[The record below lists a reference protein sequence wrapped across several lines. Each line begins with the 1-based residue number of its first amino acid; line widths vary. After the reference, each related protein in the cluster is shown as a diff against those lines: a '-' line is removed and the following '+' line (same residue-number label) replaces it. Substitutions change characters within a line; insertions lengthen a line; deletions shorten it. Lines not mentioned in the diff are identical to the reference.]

1 MLDLATAL
9 THIGGLSAPVSHAM
23 AFLQTGAPSL
33 AHLSPLDIAVI
44 AIYFVMVIWIGF
56 YLKKHSNTSEEF
68 FMAGREMTAWI
79 AGLSFVSANLGSLEL
94 MGWAGSAY
102 QYGILAAHWYWVGAI
117 PAMLFLGMVMMPF
130 YYVCKTHSVPGY
142 LKMRFGQGSSI
153 VAAFSFA
160 FMTVLM
166 SGVNMFAM
174 AEVMKVVLGWDL
186 NFSIIVSSL
195 AVAAYVALG
204 GLRSAIF
211 NEVLQ
216 FVLIWGG
223 ALLVPILGLVE
234 AGGWDGLKARIA
246 HNMATGDIP
255 MGDYTH
261 MWRSMG
267 HFADNPMGV
276 HWTGIVFGLGF
287 AISFGYWT
295 TDFLVVQR
303 VLAANSLRSA
313 RMAPIIGS
321 FFKMAVPFIVILP
334 GLLGLVVLQ
343 NANGSHMQLVGE
355 NVVKDCA
362 RGASGLATPAACSAD
377 LATTSVLPETKKAVL
392 SGTGDMELHSY
403 NEVLPLMLVRYCS
416 PGLLGL
422 GITALIAGF
431 MSGMAGNVSAFSA
444 VWTYDIYQPL
454 INKKARDEHY
464 VSVGRWATILGV
476 VISIGAAYMVMSAA
490 GIMDYVQAL
499 FSFFISP
506 LLGAVLMG
514 MFWKRATTAG
524 GFWGLLI
531 GTLTSIGLW
540 AWVKVDPTALRYVAL
555 SPDAKDMAENMYRAL
570 WSVSITFIV
579 IFVVSM
585 LGKARPEAELNGL
598 VYGATQIPTE
608 EPVPFYKNEW
618 YWAAVAIV
626 AFLGLQIMFW

>member
-1 MLDLATAL
+1 MAVIEMHGLALASIVSGAL
-9 THIGGLSAPVSHAM
+9 ASPVRLLLALGS
-23 AFLQTGAPSL
+23 PSL
-33 AHLSPLDIAVI
+33 AHLSPLDLAVI

-56 YLKKHSNTSEEF
+56 YLKNKSNTSEEF

-102 QYGILAAHWYWVGAI
+102 QYGILPAHWYWVGAI
-117 PAMLFLGMVMMPF
+117 PSMLFLGMVMMPF

-142 LKMRFGQGSSI
+142 LKMRFGPGSSI
-153 VAAFSFA
+153 VSAFSFA
-160 FMTVLM
+160 FMTILM

-186 NFSIIVSSL
+186 NFSIIVSSV

-204 GLRSAIF
+204 GLRGAIF

-223 ALLVPILGLVE
+223 ALLVPILGLIE
-234 AGGWDGLKARIA
+234 AGGWNGLKAKIA
-246 HNMATGDIP
+246 HNMAVGAIP
-255 MGDYTH
+255 SGDYTH

-267 HFADNPMGV
+267 HFQDNPMGV
-276 HWTGIVFGLGF
+276 HWTGIIFGLGF

-343 NANGSHMQLVGE
+343 NGDGSLMKLVGE
-355 NVVKDCA
+355 DIVKA
-362 RGASGLATPAACSAD
+362 NPGAG
-377 LATTSVLPETKKAVL
+377 
-392 SGTGDMELHSY
+392 LHSY

-464 VSVGRWATILGV
+464 VAVGRWATILGV
-476 VISIGAAYMVMSAA
+476 IISIGTAYLVMSAH

-499 FSFFISP
+499 FSFFIAP

-514 MFWKRATTAG
+514 MFWKRATAAG
-524 GFWGLLI
+524 GFWGLLT
-531 GTLTSIGLW
+531 GTLTSVGLF
-540 AWVKVDPTALRYVAL
+540 AWVKIDPSALKYVAL
-555 SPDAKDMAENMYRAL
+555 SPYAKDLAEDMYRAL
-570 WSVSITFIV
+570 WSLSVTFIV
-579 IFVVSM
+579 IFVVS
-585 LGKARPEAELNGL
+585 LFGKPRPIAELDGL
-598 VYGATQIPTE
+598 VYGATKIPKQD
-608 EPVPFYKNEW
+608 PVPFYKNEW
-618 YWAAVAIV
+618 YWAFLAIAV
-626 AFLGLQIMFW
+626 FLGLQITFW

>member
-1 MLDLATAL
+1 MSMIGFIAASVAGGSVGSLPPLLAFSV
-9 THIGGLSAPVSHAM
+9 GP
-23 AFLQTGAPSL
+23 L
-33 AHLSPLDIAVI
+33 ARLSPLDIAVI
-44 AIYFVMVIWIGF
+44 AIYFAMVIWIGF
-56 YLKKHSNTSEEF
+56 YLKKQANTSEEF

-142 LKMRFGQGSSI
+142 LKLRYGPGASI
-153 VAAFSFA
+153 VSAFSFA

-234 AGGWDGLKARIA
+234 AGGWTGFKAKLTRDIA
-246 HNMATGDIP
+246 AGAIAN
-255 MGDYTH
+255 GDYTH
-261 MWRSMG
+261 LWRSMG
-267 HFADNPMGV
+267 HFADNPMGI

-303 VLAANSLRSA
+303 VLAANNLRSA
-313 RMAPIIGS
+313 RMAPVIGS

-343 NANGSHMQLVGE
+343 NPDGSLMHLVAQ
-355 NVVKDCA
+355 NL
-362 RGASGLATPAACSAD
+362 ASPG
-377 LATTSVLPETKKAVL
+377 
-392 SGTGDMELHSY
+392 SGMHSY
-403 NEVLPLMLVRYCS
+403 NEVLPLMMVRYLA

-454 INKKARDEHY
+454 IVKNARDEHY
-464 VSVGRWATILGV
+464 VAVGRWATVLGV
-476 VISIGAAYMVMSAA
+476 IISIGTAYLVMNAA

-506 LLGAVLMG
+506 LLGVVLIG
-514 MFWKRATTAG
+514 MFWKRATKAG

-531 GTLTSIGLW
+531 GTLTSISLW
-540 AWVKVDPTALRYVAL
+540 AWVHFYPAALRYVAL
-555 SPDAKDMAENMYRAL
+555 STDAKAMAEDMYRAL
-570 WSVSITFIV
+570 WSVITSMLV
-579 IFVVSM
+579 TVVVS
-585 LGKARPEAELNGL
+585 LFTAPKPLAELAGV
-598 VYGATQIPTE
+598 VYGATKLPKE
-608 EPVPFYKNEW
+608 EPVPIYKNEW
-618 YWAAVAIV
+618 LWTGIAIIL
-626 AFLGLQIMFW
+626 FLGLNIYFW